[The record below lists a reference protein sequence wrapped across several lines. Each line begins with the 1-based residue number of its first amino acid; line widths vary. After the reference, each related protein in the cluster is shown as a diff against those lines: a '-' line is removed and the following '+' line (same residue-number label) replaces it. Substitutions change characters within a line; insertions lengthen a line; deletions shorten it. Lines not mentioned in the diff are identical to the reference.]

1 MTLTFEISPE
11 EKSRL
16 REQARQRGED
26 AEVVARGFVQ
36 AGLNVPP
43 VGETS
48 REAFLR
54 HLLEQR
60 DINYIPQGRLGPP
73 PRLAVVRGEP
83 ISETI
88 IRERG

>member
-1 MTLTFEISPE
+1 MTLTIEISPE
-11 EKSRL
+11 EEARL
-16 REQARQRGED
+16 REQSWQRDED
-26 AEVVARGFVQ
+26 AEIVARGFVQ

-48 REAFLR
+48 REALLQD
-54 HLLEQR
+54 LLEQGE
-60 DINYIPQGRLGPP
+60 IPFIPPRRLGPP

>member
-1 MTLTFEISPE
+1 MTLTFEISPG

-36 AGLNVPP
+36 AGLNALPA
-43 VGETS
+43 ES
-48 REAFLR
+48 NARDAFLR
-54 HLLEQR
+54 HLLEQG

-83 ISETI
+83 VSETI